1 MRALVGICTANGQET
16 LSVTVDDSDPYI
28 VLWLRDEFVPMTRT
42 ESRKV
47 ADALR
52 AAALRGPYE
61 P

>member
-16 LSVTVDDSDPYI
+16 LSVTVEDGDPYV
-28 VLWLRDEFVPMTRT
+28 VLRMRDAFVPLTRT

-52 AAALRGPYE
+52 AGALRDPYQ